1 MNLLRVN
8 LRHVLACALLALAAA
23 APPLCAQQP
32 SPLQFPGSLD
42 VPYVPTNQP
51 AVDAMLRI
59 ANAGPNDILIDLGSG
74 DGRIA
79 ITAARTYGARALGV
93 DLDPQ
98 RIKEANDNLRGL
110 PPGVAERVTFRQQN
124 IFDTPLAD
132 ATVVT
137 MYLLPRVN
145 LQLRPRLLK
154 ELKPGTR
161 VVSHDFHMEEWR
173 ADITASVRGSGST
186 IYYWVIPAD
195 VAGQWEFTV
204 ADAAGP
210 RRSTAEIKQEFQAVA
225 MTMFDRG
232 RPANTFDSRIDG
244 DRFSFIWIDELD
256 YQKRWRYE
264 GRVAGDVIEGT
275 VRGEG
280 TSPREPLAF
289 RARRVSR

>member
-1 MNLLRVN
+1 MNLPR
-8 LRHVLACALLALAAA
+8 VLACASLALVAA
-23 APPLCAQQP
+23 APPLSAQQP
-32 SPLQFPGSLD
+32 LPLQYPASLD

-51 AVDAMLRI
+51 AVEAMLRI
-59 ANAGPNDILIDLGSG
+59 ANVGPGDTLIDLGSG

-79 ITAARTYGARALGV
+79 ITAARNYGARALGV

-110 PPGVAERVTFRQQN
+110 PPGVAERVSFRQQN
-124 IFDTPLAD
+124 IFETPLKD

-195 VAGQWEFTV
+195 VAGQWEFSV
-204 ADAAGP
+204 ADGAGFP
-210 RRSTAEIKQEFQAVA
+210 RRTTAEIKQEFQAVA
-225 MTMFDRG
+225 MTVFDRG
-232 RPANTFDSRIDG
+232 RPANTFDSRVDG
-244 DRFSFIWIDELD
+244 DRFSFLWIDELD
-256 YQKRWRYE
+256 YNQRWRYE
-264 GRVAGDVIEGT
+264 GRVAGDVMEGT

-280 TSPREPLAF
+280 SAPREPVAF
-289 RARRVSR
+289 RARRTSR